1 MMYEADDDE
10 LTEVDSDAS
19 EVEHVVP
26 KKILAH
32 SLQWRHVNGGL
43 WRRLGEV
50 AVTATVPQNDGY
62 VRSAFFGDSKE
73 GLHLVRAHTKR
84 INAAAGQKVLKYSES
99 RALHSVSRASARD
112 FD

>member
-1 MMYEADDDE
+1 MRHEAEDDE

-50 AVTATVPQNDGY
+50 AVTAMVPKTDGY

-73 GLHLVRAHTKR
+73 GLHLVRAYTKR
-84 INAAAGQKVLKYSES
+84 IDAGQRVLKYSES

>member
-32 SLQWRHVNGGL
+32 SLQWRHENGGL
-43 WRRLGEV
+43 WSVKVRL
-50 AVTATVPQNDGY
+50 QYNDGSKTDRY
-62 VRSAFFGDSKE
+62 VGSAFFGDSKE
-73 GLHLVRAHTKR
+73 GLHLVRAYTKR
-84 INAAAGQKVLKYSES
+84 IDATEGTKVQREPRAAIRLLSIRV
-99 RALHSVSRASARD
+99 R
-112 FD
+112 F

>member
-1 MMYEADDDE
+1 M
-10 LTEVDSDAS
+10 EVNSDAS

-32 SLQWRHVNGGL
+32 SLQWRHENGAGL
-43 WRRLGEV
+43 WSVKVRL
-50 AVTATVPQNDGY
+50 QYNDGSKTDRY
-62 VRSAFFGDSKE
+62 VGSAFFGDSKE
-73 GLHLVRAHTKR
+73 GLHLVRAYTKR
-84 INAAAGQKVLKYSES
+84 IDAGQRVLKYSES

>member
-1 MMYEADDDE
+1 MRHEAEDDE

-43 WRRLGEV
+43 WRRRGEV
-50 AVTATVPQNDGY
+50 AVTAMVPKTDGY

-73 GLHLVRAHTKR
+73 GLHLVRAYTKR
-84 INAAAGQKVLKYSES
+84 IDAGQRVLKYSES

>member
-1 MMYEADDDE
+1 MRHEAEDDE

-32 SLQWRHVNGGL
+32 SLQWRHENGGL

-50 AVTATVPQNDGY
+50 AVTAMAPKTDGY

-73 GLHLVRAHTKR
+73 GLHLVRAYTKR
-84 INAAAGQKVLKYSES
+84 IDATEGTKVQREPRAAIRLLSIRV
-99 RALHSVSRASARD
+99 R
-112 FD
+112 F

>member
-1 MMYEADDDE
+1 MRHEAEDDE

-32 SLQWRHVNGGL
+32 SLQWRHENGGL

-50 AVTATVPQNDGY
+50 AVTAMVPKTDGY

-73 GLHLVRAHTKR
+73 GLHLVRAYTKR
-84 INAAAGQKVLKYSES
+84 IDAGQNRY
-99 RALHSVSRASARD
+99 
-112 FD
+112 